1 MRVGRW
7 RLLVVP
13 SFSRSV
19 MKSGR
24 SSGQRL
30 QHPSMST

>member
-1 MRVGRW
+1 MRAVRR
-7 RLLVVP
+7 RLLVAP

-19 MKSGR
+19 VKSGR

-30 QHPSMST
+30 QHPSMSA